1 MADHENTITIQF
13 TPEQERLINEST
25 CHTCQFHEN
34 PLVRFFSTQRCK
46 RILFLIL
53 VCVAHAGCIQKA
65 PARTDTVKTDPI
77 ISSSP
82 SAIPILSSEIL
93 LSAEIIFEQPNPPF
107 TIETLGAMIRK
118 RLKYQCTLTKRAGPN
133 SDLQQL
139 RIETPT
145 PVILQIDNNPES
157 LQDEINEF
165 AASAI
170 QTFGPET
177 AAKIT
182 RCRARLLVL
191 GVDPGKAAVKD
202 QAIVVVAAPQL
213 DPGIAPVRDVLQI
226 IADTVHG
233 YVFDYVHGRWQYAA
247 P

>member
-1 MADHENTITIQF
+1 MADHESTITIQF
-13 TPEQERLINEST
+13 TPEQRRLIYEST
-25 CHTCQFHEN
+25 GHTRQFHEN
-34 PLVRFFSTQRCK
+34 PLVRFFSTRRCK
-46 RILFLIL
+46 RILFLIV
-53 VCVAHAGCIQKA
+53 VCGAHAGCIRKA
-65 PARTDTVKTDPI
+65 AAPTDTIKTDPT

-82 SAIPILSSEIL
+82 SATPIISSEIL
-93 LSAEIIFEQPNPPF
+93 SAAEIVFEQPNPPF
-107 TIETLGAMIRK
+107 TIETLRAMLRK
-118 RLKYQCTLTKRAGPN
+118 RLKYPCTLTKRAGSN

-145 PVILQIDNNPES
+145 PVILQLDNNPVG
-157 LQDEINEF
+157 LQDEIKEF
-165 AASAI
+165 AASATQI
-170 QTFGPET
+170 FGPDT

-191 GVDPGKAAVKD
+191 GVEPGKAAVRD

-213 DPGIAPVRDVLQI
+213 DPGIAPVRDVLQT